1 MARNEGGDY
10 VTKEMYQK
18 IMRGTDIIR
27 EEKQKAWIVT
37 VIKGAKNFYDGFDI
51 DDSLVAME
59 MLDKGEDFSTV
70 QKYVKELVASESF
83 KLSVN
88 NLILK
93 FSDSGVEYY
102 KDTYKDC
109 MSKKQ
114 RELVECI
121 ENQNK
126 LMDERKSKRLEADIW
141 LESEM

>member
-37 VIKGAKNFYDGFDI
+37 VIKGAKNFYDGFDVE
-51 DDSLVAME
+51 DSLVAME
-59 MLDKGEDFSTV
+59 MLDKGEDFSAV
-70 QKYVKELVASESF
+70 QKYVQDLVASESF
-83 KLSVN
+83 KESVN
-88 NLILK
+88 NLVLK
-93 FSDSGVEYY
+93 FSSSGVEYY

-126 LMDERKSKRLEADIW
+126 LMDERKAKKLEHWQED
-141 LESEM
+141 EM

>member
-37 VIKGAKNFYDGFDI
+37 VIKGAKNFYDGFDVE
-51 DDSLVAME
+51 DSLVAME

-70 QKYVKELVASESF
+70 QKYVQDLVASESF
-83 KLSVN
+83 KESVN
-88 NLILK
+88 NLVLK
-93 FSDSGVEYY
+93 FSSSGVEYY
-102 KDTYKDC
+102 KETYKDC

-126 LMDERKSKRLEADIW
+126 LMDERKAKKLEHWQED
-141 LESEM
+141 EM

>member
-37 VIKGAKNFYDGFDI
+37 VIKGAKNFYDGFDVE
-51 DDSLVAME
+51 DSLVAME

-70 QKYVKELVASESF
+70 QKYVKDLVASESF
-83 KLSVN
+83 KESVN
-88 NLILK
+88 NLVLK
-93 FSDSGVEYY
+93 FSSSGVEYY

-126 LMDERKSKRLEADIW
+126 LMDERKAKKLEHWQED
-141 LESEM
+141 EM

>member
-18 IMRGTDIIR
+18 IMRGTQIIR

-70 QKYVKELVASESF
+70 QKYVKDLVASESF
-83 KLSVN
+83 KESVN
-88 NLILK
+88 NLVLK
-93 FSDSGVEYY
+93 FSSSGVEYY

-121 ENQNK
+121 ENQNM
-126 LMDERKSKRLEADIW
+126 LMDERKAKKLEHWQED
-141 LESEM
+141 EM

>member
-10 VTKEMYQK
+10 VTKDIYQK

-70 QKYVKELVASESF
+70 QKYVQDLVASESF
-83 KLSVN
+83 KESVN
-88 NLILK
+88 NLVLK
-93 FSDSGVEYY
+93 FSSSGVEYY

-121 ENQNK
+121 ENQNR
-126 LMDERKSKRLEADIW
+126 LMDERKAKKLEHWQED
-141 LESEM
+141 EM

>member
-37 VIKGAKNFYDGFDI
+37 VIKGAKNFYDGFDVE
-51 DDSLVAME
+51 DSLVAME

-70 QKYVKELVASESF
+70 QKYVQDLVASESF
-83 KLSVN
+83 KESVN
-88 NLILK
+88 NLVLK
-93 FSDSGVEYY
+93 FSSSGVEYY

-126 LMDERKSKRLEADIW
+126 LMDERKAKKLEHWQED
-141 LESEM
+141 EM